1 MTGEMETIGGRED
14 KALKKA
20 VKTGIG
26 RRRNLQLVNLSY
38 PALRNTP
45 KGKLLLPFEKL
56 TMATTFV
63 PEAVPHVLLALPVLV
78 SEHSLT
84 IRS

>member
-1 MTGEMETIGGRED
+1 MTGVMETIGGRED

-20 VKTGIG
+20 MNDWHQQREGI
-26 RRRNLQLVNLSY
+26 LQLVNLFY
-38 PALRNTP
+38 LALRNAP

-56 TMATTFV
+56 TVATFV
-63 PEAVPHVLLALPVLV
+63 PEAVPHALLALPVLV